1 MAWNILELQRNT
13 MEGIKDKDRCEGRR
27 NNNSQFTGWDR
38 FWSEVIFIGDAKVVV
53 VKNQGER
60 GWRNG
65 TRRRRKDS
73 SARRHHRREILEK
86 KKELREIRFWF
97 GAWSHTGKMKQG
109 TWLQVIQ
116 QLITGSF
123 SDQFSDRRG
132 RSRNKASMSSKR
144 WWLEE
149 TAIWALGGDC
159 RVKGPI
165 LSWPISLSPAQ

>member
-65 TRRRRKDS
+65 TRRRWKDS

-86 KKELREIRFWF
+86 KKSWERFVSGLVLEVTQERWDKEHDYKWF
-97 GAWSHTGKMKQG
+97 NNLSQVAFQISFLIAEEGAG
-109 TWLQVIQ
+109 TKRRCRRSDGDWKRQ
-116 QLITGSF
+116 Q
-123 SDQFSDRRG
+123 
-132 RSRNKASMSSKR
+132 SR
-144 WWLEE
+144 L
-149 TAIWALGGDC
+149 
-159 RVKGPI
+159 
-165 LSWPISLSPAQ
+165 